1 MPGRTEETARV
12 LRGIASTAA
21 LAIVFTSTSL
31 EVARIAANLAEEPRV
46 RAAAVS
52 IWWGIFAVLMIAAGF
67 WRRITPA
74 RHVGLGLLAIAMGKA
89 VILDLQGVPQL
100 WRIAS
105 FIGLGLLMLGVAVVY
120 SRVSVIWSE
129 RKQEEDASA
138 NAALPG

>member
-1 MPGRTEETARV
+1 MI
-12 LRGIASTAA
+12 RGLAVMAA
-21 LAIVFTSTSL
+21 LAIVFASTSL
-31 EVARIAANLAEEPRV
+31 EVARTAASLAEEPRV

-74 RHVGLGLLAIAMGKA
+74 RHVGLVLLAVAMAKA
-89 VILDLQGVPQL
+89 VVVDLRGVPQL
-100 WRIAS
+100 WRIGS

-129 RKQEEDASA
+129 RRREQDAGA
-138 NAALPG
+138 VLPG